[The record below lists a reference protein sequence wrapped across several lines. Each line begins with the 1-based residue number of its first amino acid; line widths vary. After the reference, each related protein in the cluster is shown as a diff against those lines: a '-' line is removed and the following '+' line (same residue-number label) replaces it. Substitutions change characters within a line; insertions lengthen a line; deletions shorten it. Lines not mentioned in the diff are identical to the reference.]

1 MIFYFQPDL
10 SKYMGEATES
20 AKQEGEIKFGKGE
33 GASLDTVKKA
43 PEETQQ
49 QFHSVSTKGD
59 SLKMVGAEVLSCKS
73 KDDLKT
79 NLPKAIVV
87 KKNLKK
93 DVEILY
99 ESFKN
104 FEKTHD
110 NPEEVKEFKQA
121 CNTVIRAAQKSH
133 SAIKDKVYTIYDKN
147 K

>member
-1 MIFYFQPDL
+1 MA
-10 SKYMGEATES
+10 SES
-20 AKQEGEIKFGKGE
+20 AKQKPVVKFGNAA

-49 QFHSVSTKGD
+49 QFHSVSSTGD
-59 SLKMVGAEVLSCKS
+59 SLKLVGEEVLSCKS

-93 DVEILY
+93 DVETLY

-110 NPEEVKEFKQA
+110 NPQEIKEFKHA

-133 SAIKDKVYTIYDKN
+133 SAIKDKVYTIYDK
-147 K
+147 KK

>member
-1 MIFYFQPDL
+1 MV
-10 SKYMGEATES
+10 TES
-20 AKQEGEIKFGKGE
+20 AKQKPEVKFGNAAE
-33 GASLDTVKKA
+33 ASLDTVNKA

-49 QFHSVSTKGD
+49 QFHSVSSKGD
-59 SLKMVGAEVLSCKS
+59 SLKLVGEEVLSCES

-93 DVEILY
+93 DVETLY

-110 NPEEVKEFKQA
+110 NPKEIKEFKHA
-121 CNTVIRAAQKSH
+121 CNTVIREAQKSH
-133 SAIKDKVYTIYDKN
+133 SAIKDKVYTIYDK
-147 K
+147 KK

>member
-1 MIFYFQPDL
+1 M
-10 SKYMGEATES
+10 ATES
-20 AKQEGEIKFGKGE
+20 AKQKPEVEFGNAAE
-33 GASLDTVKKA
+33 ASLDTVKKA

-49 QFHSVSTKGD
+49 QFHSVSSKGD
-59 SLKMVGAEVLSCKS
+59 SLKLVGEEVLSCES

-93 DVEILY
+93 DVETLY

-110 NPEEVKEFKQA
+110 NPKEIKEFKHA
-121 CNTVIRAAQKSH
+121 CNTVIREAQKSH
-133 SAIKDKVYTIYDKN
+133 SVIKDKVYTIYDK
-147 K
+147 KK

>member
-1 MIFYFQPDL
+1 M
-10 SKYMGEATES
+10 ATES
-20 AKQEGEIKFGKGE
+20 AKQKPEVKFGNAA

-49 QFHSVSTKGD
+49 QFHSVSSKGD
-59 SLKMVGAEVLSCKS
+59 SLKLVGEEVLSCES

-93 DVEILY
+93 DVETLF

-110 NPEEVKEFKQA
+110 NPKEIKEFKHA
-121 CNTVIRAAQKSH
+121 CNTVIREAQKSH
-133 SAIKDKVYTIYDKN
+133 SAIKDKVYTIYDK
-147 K
+147 KK

>member
-1 MIFYFQPDL
+1 M
-10 SKYMGEATES
+10 ATES
-20 AKQEGEIKFGKGE
+20 AKQKPEVKFGNTAE
-33 GASLDTVKKA
+33 ASLDTVKKA

-49 QFHSVSTKGD
+49 QFHSVSSKGD
-59 SLKMVGAEVLSCKS
+59 SLKLVGEEVLSCES

-93 DVEILY
+93 DVETLY

-110 NPEEVKEFKQA
+110 NPKEIKEFKHA
-121 CNTVIRAAQKSH
+121 CNTVIREAQKSH
-133 SAIKDKVYTIYDKN
+133 SAIKDKVYTIYDK
-147 K
+147 KK

>member
-1 MIFYFQPDL
+1 
-10 SKYMGEATES
+10 MGESTES
-20 AKQEGEIKFGKGE
+20 TEQKTAVKFGDTTD
-33 GASLDTVKKA
+33 ASLDTVKIV

-59 SLKMVGAEVLSCKS
+59 SLKAVGEEVLSSKS

-99 ESFKN
+99 ESYKD
-104 FEKTHD
+104 FEKTHE

-121 CNTVIRAAQKSH
+121 CNTVIRAAQKQH
-133 SAIKDKVYTIYDKN
+133 SAIKDKVYTIYDK
-147 K
+147 KK

>member
-1 MIFYFQPDL
+1 M
-10 SKYMGEATES
+10 AAES
-20 AKQEGEIKFGKGE
+20 AKQKPEVKFGNAAE
-33 GASLDTVKKA
+33 ASLDTVKKA

-49 QFHSVSTKGD
+49 QFHSVSSKGD
-59 SLKMVGAEVLSCKS
+59 SLKLVGEEVLSCES

-93 DVEILY
+93 DVETLY

-110 NPEEVKEFKQA
+110 NPKEIKEFKHA
-121 CNTVIRAAQKSH
+121 CNTVIREAQKSH
-133 SAIKDKVYTIYDKN
+133 SAIKDKVYTIYDK
-147 K
+147 KK

>member
-1 MIFYFQPDL
+1 M
-10 SKYMGEATES
+10 ATES
-20 AKQEGEIKFGKGE
+20 AKQKPEVKFGNAA

-49 QFHSVSTKGD
+49 QFHSVSSKGD
-59 SLKMVGAEVLSCKS
+59 SLKLVGEEVLSCES

-93 DVEILY
+93 DVETLY

-110 NPEEVKEFKQA
+110 NPKEIKEFKHA
-121 CNTVIRAAQKSH
+121 CNTVIREAQKSH
-133 SAIKDKVYTIYDKN
+133 SAIKDKVYTIYDKR

>member
-1 MIFYFQPDL
+1 M
-10 SKYMGEATES
+10 ATES
-20 AKQEGEIKFGKGE
+20 ANQKPEVKFGNAAGT
-33 GASLDTVKKA
+33 SLDTVKKA

-49 QFHSVSTKGD
+49 QFHSVSSKGD
-59 SLKMVGAEVLSCKS
+59 SLKLVGEEVLSCES

-93 DVEILY
+93 DVETLY

-110 NPEEVKEFKQA
+110 NPKEIKEFKHA
-121 CNTVIRAAQKSH
+121 CNTVIREAQKSH
-133 SAIKDKVYTIYDKN
+133 SAIKDKVYTIYDKR

>member
-1 MIFYFQPDL
+1 MA
-10 SKYMGEATES
+10 SES
-20 AKQEGEIKFGKGE
+20 AKQKPVVKFGNAA

-49 QFHSVSTKGD
+49 QFHSVSSKGD
-59 SLKMVGAEVLSCKS
+59 FLKLVGEEVLSCKS

-93 DVEILY
+93 DVETLY

-110 NPEEVKEFKQA
+110 NPQEIKEFKHA

-133 SAIKDKVYTIYDKN
+133 SAIKDKVYTIYDK
-147 K
+147 KK

>member
-1 MIFYFQPDL
+1 M
-10 SKYMGEATES
+10 ATES
-20 AKQEGEIKFGKGE
+20 AQQKPEVKFGNASE
-33 GASLDTVKKA
+33 ASLDTVKKA

-49 QFHSVSTKGD
+49 QFHSVSSKGD
-59 SLKMVGAEVLSCKS
+59 SLKLVGEEVLSCES

-93 DVEILY
+93 DVETLY

-110 NPEEVKEFKQA
+110 NPKEIKEFKHA
-121 CNTVIRAAQKSH
+121 CNTVIREAQKSH
-133 SAIKDKVYTIYDKN
+133 SAIKDKVYTIYDK
-147 K
+147 KK

>member
-1 MIFYFQPDL
+1 M
-10 SKYMGEATES
+10 ATES
-20 AKQEGEIKFGKGE
+20 AKQKPEVKFGNAAGT
-33 GASLDTVKKA
+33 SLDTVKKA

-49 QFHSVSTKGD
+49 QFHSVSSKGD
-59 SLKMVGAEVLSCKS
+59 SLKLVGEEVLSCES

-93 DVEILY
+93 DVETLY

-110 NPEEVKEFKQA
+110 NPKEIKEFKHA
-121 CNTVIRAAQKSH
+121 CNTVIREAQKSH
-133 SAIKDKVYTIYDKN
+133 SAIKDKVYTIYDK
-147 K
+147 KK

>member
-1 MIFYFQPDL
+1 M
-10 SKYMGEATES
+10 ATES
-20 AKQEGEIKFGKGE
+20 ANQKPEVKFGNAA
-33 GASLDTVKKA
+33 GASLGTVKKA

-49 QFHSVSTKGD
+49 QFHSVSSKGD
-59 SLKMVGAEVLSCKS
+59 SLKLVGEEVLSCES

-93 DVEILY
+93 DVETLY

-110 NPEEVKEFKQA
+110 NPKEIKEFKHA
-121 CNTVIRAAQKSH
+121 CNTVIREAQKSH
-133 SAIKDKVYTIYDKN
+133 SAIKDKVYTIYDK
-147 K
+147 KK

>member
-1 MIFYFQPDL
+1 V
-10 SKYMGEATES
+10 GE
-20 AKQEGEIKFGKGE
+20 
-33 GASLDTVKKA
+33 
-43 PEETQQ
+43 
-49 QFHSVSTKGD
+49 
-59 SLKMVGAEVLSCKS
+59 EVLSCKS
-73 KDDLKT
+73 KDDLKN

-110 NPEEVKEFKQA
+110 NPQEIKEFKHA

-133 SAIKDKVYTIYDKN
+133 SAIKDKVYTIYDK
-147 K
+147 KK

>member
-1 MIFYFQPDL
+1 M
-10 SKYMGEATES
+10 ATES
-20 AKQEGEIKFGKGE
+20 AKQKPEVKFGNAAE
-33 GASLDTVKKA
+33 ASLDTVKKA

-49 QFHSVSTKGD
+49 QFHSVSSKGD
-59 SLKMVGAEVLSCKS
+59 SLKLVGEEVLSCES

-93 DVEILY
+93 DVETLY

-110 NPEEVKEFKQA
+110 NPKEIKEFKHA
-121 CNTVIRAAQKSH
+121 CNTVIRDAQKSH
-133 SAIKDKVYTIYDKN
+133 SAIKDKVYTIYDK
-147 K
+147 KK

>member
-1 MIFYFQPDL
+1 M
-10 SKYMGEATES
+10 ATES
-20 AKQEGEIKFGKGE
+20 AKQKPEVKFGNAA

-49 QFHSVSTKGD
+49 QFHSVSSKGD
-59 SLKMVGAEVLSCKS
+59 SLKLVGEEVLSCES

-93 DVEILY
+93 DVETLY

-110 NPEEVKEFKQA
+110 NPKEIKEFKHA
-121 CNTVIRAAQKSH
+121 CNKVIREAQKSH
-133 SAIKDKVYTIYDKN
+133 SAIKDKVYTIYDK
-147 K
+147 KK

>member
-1 MIFYFQPDL
+1 M
-10 SKYMGEATES
+10 ATES
-20 AKQEGEIKFGKGE
+20 AKHKLEVKFGNAAE
-33 GASLDTVKKA
+33 ASLDTVKKA

-49 QFHSVSTKGD
+49 QFHSVSSKGD
-59 SLKMVGAEVLSCKS
+59 SLKLVGEEVLSCES

-93 DVEILY
+93 DVETLY

-110 NPEEVKEFKQA
+110 NPKEIKEFKHA
-121 CNTVIRAAQKSH
+121 CNTVIREAQKSH
-133 SAIKDKVYTIYDKN
+133 SAIKDKVYTIYDK
-147 K
+147 KK

>member
-1 MIFYFQPDL
+1 M
-10 SKYMGEATES
+10 ATES
-20 AKQEGEIKFGKGE
+20 ANQKPEVKFGNASE
-33 GASLDTVKKA
+33 ASLDTVKKA

-49 QFHSVSTKGD
+49 QFHSVSSKGD
-59 SLKMVGAEVLSCKS
+59 SLKLVGEEVLSCES

-93 DVEILY
+93 DVETLY

-110 NPEEVKEFKQA
+110 NPKEIKEFKHA
-121 CNTVIRAAQKSH
+121 CNTVIREAQKSH
-133 SAIKDKVYTIYDKN
+133 SAIKDKVYTIYDK
-147 K
+147 KK

>member
-1 MIFYFQPDL
+1 M
-10 SKYMGEATES
+10 ATES
-20 AKQEGEIKFGKGE
+20 AKQKPEVKFGNAAE
-33 GASLDTVKKA
+33 ASLDTVKKA

-49 QFHSVSTKGD
+49 QFHSVSSKGD
-59 SLKMVGAEVLSCKS
+59 SLKLVGEEVLSCES

-93 DVEILY
+93 DVETLY

-110 NPEEVKEFKQA
+110 NPKEIKEFKHA
-121 CNTVIRAAQKSH
+121 CNTVIREAQKS
-133 SAIKDKVYTIYDKN
+133 
-147 K
+147 